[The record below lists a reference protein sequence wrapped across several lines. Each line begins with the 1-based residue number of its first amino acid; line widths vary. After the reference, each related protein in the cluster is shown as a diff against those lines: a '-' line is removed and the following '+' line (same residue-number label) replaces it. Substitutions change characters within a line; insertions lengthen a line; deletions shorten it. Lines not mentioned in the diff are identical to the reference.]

1 MKTKPGIISLRPF
14 LQLRLRQRATYCTT
28 FASAIFAPR
37 FALSL
42 LVALVV
48 ALCSPAV
55 LAQARVVTS
64 ITPLQMIARAI
75 TDGVSEPEVLI
86 PSNQSYHHFTL
97 RPSML
102 RTLRA
107 ADLFVWVGPEL
118 ETYLSDAV
126 VQAGAYGQQL
136 QVLALSELQVYHAG
150 ADGDDNREVLIPDE
164 GLHAGHKHKQADTI
178 DPHVWLNTNNARLIA
193 QAIAAALIELD
204 PGSAAQYGNNLD
216 LFDQRLATL
225 EQDIETQ
232 ALLPPDSRYA
242 VYHNAFQ
249 YFERQ
254 FGLQHELVFV
264 ASEELQPG
272 VRHMMTVRRAV
283 ENTPLNCLLEDVTT
297 QAATVQTL
305 LGDNNLLRIR
315 VDTVGQNLSAGPT
328 AYIQMMDNVAD
339 AFRLCGAR

>member
-1 MKTKPGIISLRPF
+1 MSNRFPKTGQPPC
-14 LQLRLRQRATYCTT
+14 RQAAYCTT
-28 FASAIFAPR
+28 FVSAFTVPR
-37 FALSL
+37 FAVFLLLTLSL
-42 LVALVV
+42 VLASST
-48 ALCSPAV
+48 A
-55 LAQARVVTS
+55 LAQAKVVAS

-102 RTLRA
+102 RTLRQ

-126 VQAGAYGQQL
+126 VQAGAYGRQL
-136 QVLALSELQVYHAG
+136 QVLALPGLQVHHAG
-150 ADGDDNREVLIPDE
+150 ADGEDRREVLIPDE
-164 GLHAGHKHKQADTI
+164 GLHAGHKHKPADTI
-178 DPHVWLNTNNARLIA
+178 DPHVWLNTGNAQLIA
-193 QAIAAALIELD
+193 QAIADALSELD
-204 PGSAAQYGNNLD
+204 PDNAGQYGANLE
-216 LFDQRLATL
+216 LFRQRLAAL
-225 EQDIETQ
+225 ERGINAQ
-232 ALLPPDSRYA
+232 ALLPAQSQYA

-272 VRHMMTVRRAV
+272 VRHMMMVRRAV

-297 QAATVQTL
+297 QAATVDTL
-305 LGDNNLLRIR
+305 LGDKDLRRIR
-315 VDTVGQNLSAGPT
+315 VDTVGQTLTAGPT
-328 AYIQMMDNVAD
+328 AYIQLMDNVAD
-339 AFRLCGAR
+339 AFRQCAAR